1 MQRPDMEVKDVNIL
15 IVDDEAELRNLLARI
30 LELEGYRVFTSE
42 NGSST
47 LKKVD
52 QEIIHV
58 VITDVQMP
66 GMDGIE
72 LIEKIKKQSPT
83 TEVICLTAYGKIADG
98 VQAMKNGAYDYLEK
112 DSYRTKIIPLV
123 AKAVEKSKLQFEV
136 AHLRKKVQGEE
147 TFGSIIGNSKAIQNA
162 IETAKK
168 VAPTDATVLLTG
180 PTGAGKE
187 VFANAIHNAS
197 QRAQQNLV
205 TINCA
210 ALSKEI
216 LESELFGHKQGAFTG
231 AIKDK
236 QGLFEVANNGTIF
249 LDEIGELELDLQAK
263 ILRVLENGTFIKL
276 GDTKEQKV
284 DVRIISAT
292 NRDLKEEVDEGS
304 FREDLF
310 FRLSMFQIELP
321 SLNERH
327 EDIIPLATH
336 FLSLASVKS
345 GKPILGM
352 VTAYEKALLNHHWRG
367 NIRELKNLIE
377 RSVILEDSD
386 QLTIQTLPFNFG
398 QSFPS
403 GPGNPETLKAIEK
416 QHIQKI
422 LTHTGGNRTKTA
434 KILDIGLTT
443 LYAKIKE
450 YRLN

>member
-1 MQRPDMEVKDVNIL
+1 MEANDASIL

-30 LELEGYRVFTSE
+30 LELEGYRVFTAEKGVSA
-42 NGSST
+42 
-47 LKKVD
+47 LKKID
-52 QEIIHV
+52 QETIHV
-58 VITDVQMP
+58 AITDVQMP

-72 LIEKIKKQSPT
+72 LIEKIKKQSPA

-123 AKAVEKSKLQFEV
+123 AKAAEKSKLQFEV
-136 AHLRKKVQGEE
+136 AYLRKKVQGEE
-147 TFGSIIGNSKAIQNA
+147 TFESIIGKSKAIQNA

-180 PTGAGKE
+180 PTGTGKE
-187 VFANAIHNAS
+187 VFANAIHNAC
-197 QRAQQNLV
+197 QRAHQKLV

-276 GDTKEQKV
+276 GDTKQLKV

-292 NRDLKEEVDEGS
+292 NRDLKKEVEEGR

-321 SLNERH
+321 SLNERQ
-327 EDIIPLATH
+327 EDILPLATH
-336 FLSLASVKS
+336 FLSLASAKS
-345 GKPILGM
+345 GKPIQGM
-352 VTAYEKALLNHHWRG
+352 DEEYAQALTLHHWRG

-386 QLTIQTLPFNFG
+386 HLSISTLPFDFG
-398 QSFPS
+398 QSPS
-403 GPGNPETLKAIEK
+403 SETKGTETLKDIEK

-422 LTHTGGNRTKTA
+422 LAHTEGNKTKTA

-450 YRLN
+450 YGLN

>member
-1 MQRPDMEVKDVNIL
+1 MEEKNANIL
-15 IVDDEAELRNLLARI
+15 IVDDEAELRSLLARI
-30 LELEGYRVFTSE
+30 MELEGYQVFTAE
-42 NGSST
+42 NGT
-47 LKKVD
+47 VALKKIG
-52 QEIIHV
+52 QENIHV

-66 GMDGIE
+66 RIDGIE
-72 LIEKIKKQSPT
+72 LIEKIKKQSPA

-98 VQAMKNGAYDYLEK
+98 VKAMRNGAYDYLEK

-123 AKAVEKSKLQFEV
+123 AKAAEKSKLQFEV
-136 AHLRKKVQGEE
+136 AYLRKKVQGEE
-147 TFGSIIGNSKAIQNA
+147 TFGSIIGRSKAIQNA
-162 IETAKK
+162 IQIAKK
-168 VAPTDATVLLTG
+168 VAPTDAAVLLTG
-180 PTGAGKE
+180 PTGTGKE

-197 QRAQQNLV
+197 QRVHENLV

-276 GDTKEQKV
+276 GDTKQQKV

-292 NRDLKEEVDEGS
+292 NRDLKKEVENGS

-321 SLNERH
+321 SLNERK
-327 EDIIPLATH
+327 EDIMPLAAH
-336 FLSLASVKS
+336 FLSLASAKS
-345 GKPILGM
+345 GKPIQSIDAEYQKEL
-352 VTAYEKALLNHHWRG
+352 VQHYWRG

-377 RSVILEDSD
+377 RSVILEDSNK
-386 QLTIQTLPFNFG
+386 LSISTLPFNFG
-398 QSFPS
+398 QSIPS
-403 GPGNPETLKAIEK
+403 DNKKPETLKDIEK

-422 LTHTGGNRTKTA
+422 LAHTGGNRTKTA

-443 LYAKIKE
+443 LYSKIKE
-450 YRLN
+450 YQLN